1 MSNNRST
8 ENLSDHRDSAA
19 LVTGASSGLGLEAA
33 AQLAD
38 AGYTLV
44 TITAR
49 TEDKAEAARTDL
61 RTRGCV
67 DVFDTLTLDLD
78 NLASVAEAADVLV
91 ERGKQIDVLLL
102 NAGVAATSEVR
113 RTSDGI
119 EATVAATLT
128 GHHLL
133 ATRLLNAGL
142 LSDHARIIIAGSE
155 ASRGDFPLFKPIDID
170 ELAIE
175 NFGGDLEATIGA
187 VMRMEPSI
195 TYHPNNHYAT
205 VKMFAVWWA
214 AELAKKLPR
223 GMTVNAVSPGST
235 PDTDGTRDAP
245 FLMKRLLVPIIK
257 LIPGMSHSVSDGAS
271 RYLEATTYGPERTG
285 HFFASKPKKGT
296 GPLHIVEMTHFDNP
310 TAQTALWNVTTQI
323 TGGISYPAQ

>member
-1 MSNNRST
+1 MSNTPPT
-8 ENLSDHRDSAA
+8 ENMADHTNRTA

-38 AGYTLV
+38 AGYRRV

-49 TEDKAEAARTDL
+49 TEGKAEAARTGL
-61 RTRGCV
+61 QARGSV

-78 NLASVAEAADVLV
+78 DLASVVAAADVLV
-91 ERGKQIDVLLL
+91 ERGNQIDVLLL

-113 RTSDGI
+113 RTPDGI
-119 EATVAATLT
+119 EATIAATLT

-133 ATRLLNAGL
+133 TMRLLNAGL
-142 LSDHARIIIAGSE
+142 LADHARIIIAGSE
-155 ASRGDFPLFKPIDID
+155 ASRGDFPMFKPIDID
-170 ELAIE
+170 ALATE
-175 NFGGDLEATIGA
+175 DFDGDLETAIDA

-214 AELAKKLPR
+214 AELAKKLPQ

-235 PDTDGTRDAP
+235 PGTNGTRDAP
-245 FLMKRLLVPIIK
+245 FLMKRLMVPIIK

-285 HFFASKPKKGT
+285 HFFASRPKKGT
-296 GPLHIVEMTHFDNP
+296 GPLDLVEMAHFDNP
-310 TAQTALWNVTTQI
+310 AAQTALWHVTTRI
-323 TGGISYPAQ
+323 TGSVSNPA